1 MSKDRRY
8 YILRSSLYGLVGVVA
23 AGVVIGSISQSLQA
37 ADGGIPSGASNDQD
51 ELAFPNWKPMF
62 DEPSGNAPADPSQD
76 GEATEEV
83 IQLAPAETLD
93 EAIRVA
99 SYKEGEER
107 QQAFANLWRR
117 YSKSVILELL
127 TTRIERRS
135 LEEATVAAAIFSV
148 DERVGIPHLLELMN
162 ASDERLADRTTF
174 ALAKIGRSA
183 VPIFGTLLQ
192 TSSGKTQYRATWGLG
207 QSGGSEAARML
218 ATQARHPE
226 VRMRTIVLDA
236 LAATAPADRQGLL
249 LAFADD
255 PHPGLRRRMAELYAV
270 EPDEAAIPA
279 LQKLARESL
288 PDVRVAAVVALA
300 AQPGADKLL
309 EEHLSDPLEAIRA
322 EAARSLALLAK
333 PSRARE
339 LLRQRDPVV
348 RLAAF
353 DGIEARQDLD
363 VSIYTALLEAPE
375 VELRQRAL
383 ARVLDQDGTA
393 QVETVA
399 AFLADAD
406 GDVQL
411 KALGWLQAK
420 QVLKPSMLVPLSETG
435 VRRAQGLAIDQ
446 LLSWNTADALD
457 VLGYFA
463 YVPDL
468 AQRQRVVARLG
479 QDPNKLPF
487 ATLARLATDADVKVR
502 RTALAALIARPEDES
517 ARLMIKFLA
526 DAESTLRRDAANALG
541 MRRDS
546 RAAIALGQRSM
557 DSSKEVREASVRALK
572 LISDDLA
579 AGALV
584 AYLDDNDPALRE
596 QALRS
601 LINIRTPVSLGFVGE
616 VAHKS
621 NVELR
626 ALAIDLL
633 QAEGRREGK
642 ELGTKAL
649 AAAQLTQFFQD
660 PNPTLQ
666 LAAIDATGRVAHG
679 EAVAALAK
687 LSDRSNPEVRLVAVD
702 ALRRVRDNRAVEALE
717 IYRHDEAVAVR
728 QGAYKGL
735 AQVGGSKGYAKLI
748 EGLKDDNESVRT
760 TVIESLGELELGMSV
775 PALTDRLQT
784 ASFGEQ
790 KAIIAALGKI
800 RTSDA
805 RAVLIDL
812 AASKGLFNAL
822 LAQQALDNP
831 RTFNAAEYKRQ
842 IRQEQQE
849 QSKQKKSRP

>member
-1 MSKDRRY
+1 MSKDRRN

-37 ADGGIPSGASNDQD
+37 ADGGIPSGAFNDKD
-51 ELAFPNWKPMF
+51 ELVFPNWKPMF
-62 DEPSGNAPADPSQD
+62 EEPSSNAPAAPSQD
-76 GEATEEV
+76 GETTEEV

-107 QQAFANLWRR
+107 QEAFATLWRR
-117 YSKSVILELL
+117 YSKSVMLELL
-127 TTRIERRS
+127 TTRIEKRS

-192 TSSGKTQYRATWGLG
+192 TSSGKTQYRAAWGLG
-207 QSGGSEAARML
+207 QAGGSEAARML

-309 EEHLSDPLEAIRA
+309 EEHLSDPLEAIRS
-322 EAARSLALLAK
+322 EAARSLALVAK

-353 DGIEARQDLD
+353 DGVEARQDLD

-383 ARVLDQDGTA
+383 ARVLDQDGAA

-420 QVLKPSMLVPLSETG
+420 QVLKPSMLLPLSETG
-435 VRRAQGLAIDQ
+435 VRQAQGLAIDQ
-446 LLSWNTADALD
+446 LLSWNTTDALD

-479 QDPNKLPF
+479 RDPNKLPF

-502 RTALAALIARPEDES
+502 RTALDALIARPEDES
-517 ARLMIKFLA
+517 ARLMIKFLE

-546 RAAIALGQRSM
+546 RAAIALGQRSA
-557 DSSKEVREASVRALK
+557 DSNKEVREASVRALK

-601 LINIRTPVSLGFVGE
+601 LVNIRTPVALGFVGE
-616 VAHKS
+616 VAHQS

-633 QAEGRREGK
+633 QAEGRRDG
-642 ELGTKAL
+642 GVKAL

-702 ALRRVRDNRAVEALE
+702 ALRRVRDNRAVEALD

-748 EGLKDDNESVRT
+748 EGLSDDNESVRT

-775 PALTDRLQT
+775 PALSDRLKT

-800 RTSDA
+800 RTHEA

-822 LAQQALDNP
+822 LAQQALEAP
-831 RTFNAAEYKRQ
+831 RTFNPAEYKRKL
-842 IRQEQQE
+842 IQEQQE
-849 QSKQKKSRP
+849 SSKQKKSRR